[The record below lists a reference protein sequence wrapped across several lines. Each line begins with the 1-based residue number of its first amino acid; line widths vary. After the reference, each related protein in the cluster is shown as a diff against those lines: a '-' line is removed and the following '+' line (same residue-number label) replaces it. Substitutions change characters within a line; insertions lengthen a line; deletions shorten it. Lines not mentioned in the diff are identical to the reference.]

1 MVQAKIVD
9 FDDAC
14 YPSNAC
20 QAERAAAA
28 SGSQSLQGKAE
39 CNTGFGWGGGGLS
52 MTNCKSN

>member
-39 CNTGFGWGGGGLS
+39 CNTGFGWGGGGAQYDEL
-52 MTNCKSN
+52 